1 MTCGGVPKSKLCAFI
16 PPFGMWFVNCE
27 FEWVETN
34 GVALDNGDE
43 LGCRDCF
50 PGGITIWE
58 KFFSI
63 LTKVD
68 QVTVC
73 HRCKRTFH
81 VICHWC
87 WNCVLLLGRDVDIWD
102 VWYKKIFTP
111 GQFHRNRN
119 QSFLVKAACQKS
131 FWAIWS
137 VSAVI
142 ARSPFPSYSMSIRLC
157 DGECMGPTK

>member
-1 MTCGGVPKSKLCAFI
+1 MMIKPEQARPKMTCGAASKSKLCAFI

-73 HRCKRTFH
+73 HRCKRTFN
-81 VICHWC
+81 VICH
-87 WNCVLLLGRDVDIWD
+87 
-102 VWYKKIFTP
+102 
-111 GQFHRNRN
+111 
-119 QSFLVKAACQKS
+119 
-131 FWAIWS
+131 
-137 VSAVI
+137 
-142 ARSPFPSYSMSIRLC
+142 
-157 DGECMGPTK
+157 